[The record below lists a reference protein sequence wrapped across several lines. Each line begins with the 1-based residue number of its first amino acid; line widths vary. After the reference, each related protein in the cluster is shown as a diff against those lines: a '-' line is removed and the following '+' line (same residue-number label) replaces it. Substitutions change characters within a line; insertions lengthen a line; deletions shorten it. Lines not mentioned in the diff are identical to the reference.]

1 MIKIIEEGHKQF
13 RNTCFKCGC
22 KYTYELEDVN
32 TKTDCVKCP
41 QCGANNVHLPR
52 ANAILPPPDPYIG
65 QIALPLNTKDNNQSN
80 NPCANCNYIK
90 KLMLDQTYV
99 GDIPCTWCECNPL
112 KVTCTN
118 VYTATNTNTNVTI
131 DTGKTEGGGITFDNG
146 KN

>member
-13 RNTCFKCGC
+13 RNTCFQCGC

-65 QIALPLNTKDNNQSN
+65 QIALPLNATDNNQSN
-80 NPCANCNYIK
+80 NPCVNCNYIK
-90 KLMLDQTYV
+90 SLCLITPTLAIFLAPGANTIHLKLLAPMFIRQQTR
-99 GDIPCTWCECNPL
+99 IQM
-112 KVTCTN
+112 
-118 VYTATNTNTNVTI
+118 
-131 DTGKTEGGGITFDNG
+131 
-146 KN
+146 